1 MPALALSR
9 VGTRVVESV
18 ELVDSGIESAGQ
30 GLGEDAWER
39 LERVKDPR
47 SAHGRVYPL
56 SCLLAVAVCAFTAAG
71 HDGFTALGQWIAK
84 AAPADLARLRA
95 PYDPLSRTYR
105 APDEKTVRAALDRI
119 EPRELTRA
127 LLGPRRRVRTAPDG
141 SPSRTVRAYR
151 ARRAKRKMLADSRSR
166 LKAVAVDGKSSRGA
180 RRADGTRVHLLGVCE
195 HAGRFLDQVEV
206 DVKHNEVTHFRT
218 LLEPLNLTGV
228 VVTFDALHTVRANL
242 KWLVSVKKGH
252 YIAVVKKN
260 QPLLRRRLKNLPWKQ
275 IPTGDRTRQAEHG
288 RIDTRTVKAA
298 HVEGLDLPY
307 ARQAIKVTRW
317 RQNAKTKKISRESI
331 YVVTSLTNAEATP
344 ADLARLLRE
353 HWSIE
358 VHHHIRDLSFDEDHR
373 TNRTG
378 HGPINLATIRESI
391 INAIHDVGYLYL
403 PEGRRDHMSPSDAL
417 YLHGL
422 T

>member
-1 MPALALSR
+1 
-9 VGTRVVESV
+9 VGTRVVESL
-18 ELVDSGIESAGQ
+18 ESVDTGTGVAGQ
-30 GLGEDAWER
+30 GLVAEAWAR
-39 LERVKDPR
+39 LERVRDPR
-47 SAHGRVYPL
+47 SVHGRVYPL
-56 SCLLAVAVCAFTAAG
+56 SCLLAIAVCSFTAAG
-71 HDGFTALGQWIAK
+71 HDGFTAVGQWIAR
-84 AAPADLARLRA
+84 ALPADLARLRV

-105 APDEKTVRAALDRI
+105 APDEKTVRSVLDRVD
-119 EPRELTRA
+119 PRELTRA

-141 SPSRTVRAYR
+141 SPSRSVRAYR
-151 ARRAKRKMLADSRSR
+151 DRRAKRKLLVSARSR

-206 DVKHNEVTHFRT
+206 DVKHNEVSHFQD
-218 LLEPLNLTGV
+218 LLGPHDLSGV

-242 KWLVSVKKGH
+242 EWLASTKKAH
-252 YIAVVKKN
+252 YVAVVKKN
-260 QPLLRRRLKNLPWKQ
+260 QPLLRRRLKTLPWKQ
-275 IPTGDRTRQAEHG
+275 IPTGDRSTETGHS
-288 RIDTRTVKAA
+288 RIETRTVKAA
-298 HVEGLDLPY
+298 HVQGLDLPH

-317 RQNAKTKKISRESI
+317 RQNARTKKISRESL
-331 YVVTSLTNAEATP
+331 YVVTSLTSAEAAP

-358 VHHHIRDLSFDEDHR
+358 VHHYVRDVSFNEDRR

-378 HGPINLATIRESI
+378 HGPINLATIREAI
-391 INAIHDVGYLYL
+391 ADTIHDVGYLYV
-403 PEGRRDHMSPSDAL
+403 PEGRRDHINPSDAL

>member
-18 ELVDSGIESAGQ
+18 GSVDSGTEEAGQ
-30 GLGEDAWER
+30 GLVAEAWAR
-39 LERVKDPR
+39 LEQVRDPR
-47 SAHGRVYPL
+47 SAQGRVYSL
-56 SCLLAVAVCAFTAAG
+56 SCLLAIAVCAFTAAG
-71 HDGFTALGQWIAK
+71 HDGFTAVGQWIAK
-84 AAPADLARLRA
+84 ATPADLARLGA

-105 APDEKTVRAALDRI
+105 APDEKTVRSVLDRI
-119 EPRELTRA
+119 NPRELTRA

-141 SPSRTVRAYR
+141 SPSRSVRAYR
-151 ARRAKRKMLADSRSR
+151 ARRAKRKLLLSARSR
-166 LKAVAVDGKSSRGA
+166 LRAVAVDGKSSRGA

-195 HAGRFLDQVEV
+195 HGGRFLDQVEV
-206 DVKHNEVTHFRT
+206 DVKHNEVSHFQD
-218 LLEPLNLTGV
+218 LLDPLDLSGV

-242 KWLVSVKKGH
+242 EWLVSTKKAH

-260 QPLLRRRLKNLPWKQ
+260 QPLLRQRLKTLPWKQ
-275 IPTGDRTRQAEHG
+275 IPTGDRSAETGHS
-288 RIDTRTVKAA
+288 RIETRTVKAA
-298 HVEGLDLPY
+298 HVEGLDLPH
-307 ARQAIKVTRW
+307 ACQAIKVTRW
-317 RQNAKTKKISRESI
+317 RQNAKTKKISRESL
-331 YVVTSLTNAEATP
+331 YVVTSLTSAKATP

-378 HGPINLATIRESI
+378 HGPINLATIREAI
-391 INAIHDVGYLYL
+391 INTIHDAGYLYL
-403 PEGRRDHMSPSDAL
+403 PEGRRDHISPSDAL
-417 YLHGL
+417 YLHDL